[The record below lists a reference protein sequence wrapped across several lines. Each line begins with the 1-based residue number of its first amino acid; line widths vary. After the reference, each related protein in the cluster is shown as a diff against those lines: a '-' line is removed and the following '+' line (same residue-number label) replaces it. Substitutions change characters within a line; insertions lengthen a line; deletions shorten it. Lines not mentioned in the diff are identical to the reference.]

1 MKHRFWIV
9 CFPLAASLAGCLAR
23 QEKNG
28 TGRRDSAAVT
38 TAVGADRDAHGC
50 IGSAGYV
57 WSQVREECIRPFEA
71 GIRMA
76 PAAEPD
82 ATTAAYIVFAE
93 DSSRAELFLPDGQKT
108 EILDRRTLPGG
119 GSAWNVEDDDTK
131 NVRQADGHWVI
142 EQRGNTIYVQDP
154 YPINVGFDGT
164 DGKTK
169 KLYRID
175 VVFEPDLARVT
186 LDGTA
191 FDLTQYVTAD
201 GFGYKNDMMD
211 LRGKGREATL
221 TMRDGLILSLT
232 ERK

>member
-1 MKHRFWIV
+1 MIKNTIFMAV
-9 CFPLAASLAGCLAR
+9 AALALCGCG
-23 QEKNG
+23 QNG
-28 TGRRDSAAVT
+28 TKKTGQAT
-38 TAVGADRDAHGC
+38 GADRDGHDC
-50 IGSAGYV
+50 IGSAGYQ
-57 WSQVREECIRPFEA
+57 WSEARKDCIRPFED
-71 GIRMA
+71 GVKML
-76 PAAEPD
+76 P
-82 ATTAAYIVFAE
+82 TTQSDTGAVYAAYIVFSA
-93 DSSRAELFLPDGQKT
+93 DSAQAELFLPGNEKT
-108 EILDRRTLPGG
+108 EVLDRRDLPGG
-119 GSAWNVEDDDTK
+119 GHAWNVEDDDTK

-154 YPINVGFDGT
+154 YPINVVFDGT

-169 KLYRID
+169 KCYRID
-175 VVFEPDLARVT
+175 IVFEPDLARVT
-186 LDGTA
+186 LDGTV